1 MSSPCGAKLQFP
13 KEAASGYFSDKR
25 QLNDRDLESR
35 ENAMYEDADEVTFAV
50 H

>member
-13 KEAASGYFSDKR
+13 KEAASGYFSDRR
-25 QLNDRDLESR
+25 QLNGRDLECG
-35 ENAMYEDADEVTFAV
+35 ENAMHDNADEVTFAV